1 MVRRKQR
8 LKTVF
13 FFVVLAV
20 LIAVSTYFYDQIDFT
35 KPLSVQPLPA
45 GKATIVAF
53 DVGQGECFLIH
64 TAQQE
69 NILIDAGNPQD
80 GRRIVSRLKGWGI
93 KQLDYLFLTH
103 PHSDHI
109 GGADYII
116 EHMEV
121 KNICMPKVAHTSQSY
136 REVLEASAK
145 KGMKIEPAKPKT
157 YLLASSSIQVLA
169 PVKETYED
177 LNACSIVLKWVYED
191 FAMLFTG
198 DLPMEEESELFAFD
212 LSADILKVAHHGS
225 KYSTSEDLL
234 ASGGYKYAILSLGKD
249 NSYHYP
255 HPSLI
260 SRLEKYGLEIWRTDM
275 QGDIMITTDGKEIH
289 ITSEL

>member
-1 MVRRKQR
+1 MVRRRRR

-13 FFVVLAV
+13 VVLAI

-93 KQLDYLFLTH
+93 EQLDYLFLTH
-103 PHSDHI
+103 PHSTI
-109 GGADYII
+109 LAVPTTSLSTWKSKTSVCRKWLTTRNLI
-116 EHMEV
+116 V
-121 KNICMPKVAHTSQSY
+121 KCWKPVQ
-136 REVLEASAK
+136 

-177 LNACSIVLKWVYED
+177 LNACSIVLNGCGED

-212 LSADILKVAHHGS
+212 LFGRYFKSGASRQQILHKRGFAG
-225 KYSTSEDLL
+225 
-234 ASGGYKYAILSLGKD
+234 IRR
-249 NSYHYP
+249 
-255 HPSLI
+255 I
-260 SRLEKYGLEIWRTDM
+260 
-275 QGDIMITTDGKEIH
+275 
-289 ITSEL
+289 